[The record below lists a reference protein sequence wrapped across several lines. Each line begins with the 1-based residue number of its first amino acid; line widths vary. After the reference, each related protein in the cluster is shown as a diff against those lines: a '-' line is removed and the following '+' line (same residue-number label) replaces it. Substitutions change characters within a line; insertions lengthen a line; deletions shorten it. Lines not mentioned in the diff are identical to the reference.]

1 MEHFVKGDY
10 FNYIKLP
17 VFFKEDE
24 ITKNVQK
31 LFDGASKIVKDYDE
45 SKNTLWILRHYLA
58 AKMIL
63 ASTVLLTSSEYSRRK
78 NIRISEPYMI
88 YYSLLSCSR
97 AVVFTNP
104 NITIKGDLFTMTHQK
119 TINMIGDIL
128 SHYNKQKSEE
138 IESYIEFARI
148 YRENFSYRYPANGM
162 KDFPD
167 LKLDKVIDICSLLC
181 EVAQIQSAVIE
192 NKISKINTGSFKL
205 QVEDMKHA
213 FMYGEGHLQV
223 FDDEDFY
230 RINYIDRKVHCP
242 LSIYNTMTE
251 GLVEDFFGSWCSSEE
266 EYEIED
272 CYDPDKN
279 WRIIFPV
286 P

>member
-1 MEHFVKGDY
+1 MEKFVKGDY
-10 FNYIKLP
+10 FDYIKLP
-17 VFFKEDE
+17 IFFEEDE

-31 LFDGASKIVKDYDE
+31 LFDSASKIVKDYDE

-58 AKMIL
+58 VKMIL

-78 NIRISEPYMI
+78 NIRISEPYML
-88 YYSLLSCSR
+88 YYSLLNCSR

-104 NITIKGDLFTMTHQK
+104 NIPISVDLFTMTHKK

-128 SHYNKQKSEE
+128 SHYNRQTSDKIK
-138 IESYIEFARI
+138 SYIELARI
-148 YRENFSYRYPANGM
+148 YREIFSYRYPANGM
-162 KDFPD
+162 KDFPT
-167 LKLDKVIDICSLLC
+167 LELDKVIDVCSLLC

-192 NKISKINTGSFKL
+192 HKISKINTGSFKL
-205 QVEDMKHA
+205 HIEDMNHA
-213 FMYGEGHLQV
+213 FMYGEGNLQV
-223 FDDEDFY
+223 FDDEDFN
-230 RINYIDRKVHCP
+230 RIKYIERKVHYP

-251 GLVEDFFGSWCSSEE
+251 GLVEDFFGAWCSSEE
-266 EYEIED
+266 EQEIED
-272 CYDPDKN
+272 CYNPDKN